1 MARGKKHLEGLDA
14 FQMDGGLD
22 PSAQAIDRELFGA
35 IQAVDANRQSANPI
49 SIHDIYPDPAQPR
62 RAIPWIVRN
71 EWSGDIND
79 MARLFEI
86 WGAQVE
92 GERGTPF
99 DWAAYLEAET
109 QESGFIDET
118 IDEPERQI
126 RPLEHALL
134 TLIELAAS
142 IRQEGLANS
151 ITVAP
156 QGLHYLLETGER
168 RWLAYH
174 LLYLYTED
182 DKYSKIAAR
191 EVETVNIWRQAAE
204 NNARANLNAIS
215 KARQFAILLMDLLAE
230 RGQDF
235 QPMSAFENEQGY
247 YAQVSDGNDKRFRIP
262 RNTADRL
269 LKAMGLKQARQL
281 RDYRAL
287 LKLPNDVW
295 KVADDLN
302 WTERFIRDLRQ
313 GAGDDE
319 KRLVHLASFQARQV
333 GYSVPTGT
341 VPPQTEAPRLST
353 LPRKPVHNS
362 VPKYA
367 PGTRQ
372 FYSNFTRL
380 IEKASPG
387 KSKTNQEAWDALQE
401 MKTWLDEQEN
411 RLKGYL
417 DS

>member
-1 MARGKKHLEGLDA
+1 MARGKKHLDGLDA

-22 PSAQAIDRELFGA
+22 PSAEAIDRELFGA
-35 IQAVDANRQSANPI
+35 IQAVDANRQSAHPI
-49 SIHDIYPDPAQPR
+49 NIHDIFPDPAQPR
-62 RAIPWIVRN
+62 RAIPWVVRN
-71 EWSGDIND
+71 QWSGDIND
-79 MARLFEI
+79 ITSLFEI
-86 WGAQVE
+86 WGALVE
-92 GERGTPF
+92 QERGASF
-99 DWAAYLEAET
+99 DWAAYLEAES

-118 IDEPERQI
+118 IEEPERQI
-126 RPLEHALL
+126 RPLEHSLL

-142 IRQEGLANS
+142 IREEGLANP

-174 LLYLYTED
+174 LLYLYTRD
-182 DKYSKIAAR
+182 DKFSKIAAR
-191 EVETVNIWRQAAE
+191 EVEAVNIWRQAAE
-204 NNARANLNAIS
+204 NNARANLNAVS

-235 QPMSAFENEQGY
+235 QPMSAFENEQDY

-313 GAGDDE
+313 SAGDDD
-319 KRLVHLASFQARQV
+319 KRLLHLASYQAGQV

-341 VPPQTEAPRLST
+341 VSQPEVPRLSS
-353 LPRKPVHNS
+353 LPRKQIHNS

-367 PGTRQ
+367 PGSRQ
-372 FYSNFTRL
+372 FYSNFSRL

-387 KSKTNQEAWDALQE
+387 KSKVNQDAWDALQE
-401 MKTWLDEQEN
+401 MKSWLEEQEK
-411 RLKGYL
+411 RIKGYL